1 MCGQQPVNPLR
12 SFFQDSLFGQLS
24 ENPLQLTAAAVQ
36 VFRGFPDMDQKPVM
50 AAILDIMQEL
60 VLKADEFGLI
70 HCGQL
75 YFFYKRTEGIV
86 EKGKI
91 PVKDRLVFVQR
102 KRHCR
107 RIAFGFCKQCGEALV
122 AKFHICLLY
131 TSYAACQAADPKTSF
146 SAKIVR
152 TMLPDEFKISRLIT
166 RKPGNH
172 NSEIKV
178 SALSEKK
185 QKNHTITASFHN
197 KTKKWDAEICGEEAW
212 ENEFKDISSIFI
224 PAKEILS
231 NSYNLTAAVEKNNV
245 KFDDTYI
252 CLLYTS

>member
-36 VFRGFPDMDQKPVM
+36 VFRGFTDMDQKPVM

-91 PVKDRLVFVQR
+91 PVKGRLVFIQG

-107 RIAFGFCKQCGEALV
+107 CIAF
-122 AKFHICLLY
+122 
-131 TSYAACQAADPKTSF
+131 
-146 SAKIVR
+146 
-152 TMLPDEFKISRLIT
+152 
-166 RKPGNH
+166 
-172 NSEIKV
+172 V
-178 SALSEKK
+178 S
-185 QKNHTITASFHN
+185 
-197 KTKKWDAEICGEEAW
+197 
-212 ENEFKDISSIFI
+212 
-224 PAKEILS
+224 
-231 NSYNLTAAVEKNNV
+231 
-245 KFDDTYI
+245 
-252 CLLYTS
+252 